1 MSGVAFDPEI
11 PALVGAA
18 VALRVMF
25 PLRDAFQL
33 QVARIFG
40 DVPVVRTLMQPG
52 IRTLFALKVTLDET
66 VTYAFI
72 AIAVL

>member
-1 MSGVAFDPEI
+1 VALELEI
-11 PALVGAA
+11 PAPVGFAEA
-18 VALRVMF
+18 VKVTF
-25 PLRDAFQL
+25 PLREAFQL

-52 IRTLFALKVTLDET
+52 IRTLFALKVTLEVT